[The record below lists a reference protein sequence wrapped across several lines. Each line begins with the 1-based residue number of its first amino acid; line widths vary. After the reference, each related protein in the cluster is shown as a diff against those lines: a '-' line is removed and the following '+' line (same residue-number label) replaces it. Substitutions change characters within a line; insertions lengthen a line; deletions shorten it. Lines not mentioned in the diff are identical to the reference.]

1 MSCCLLGID
10 SWYIQSVFLN
20 PLLGKKTV
28 SWLQREK
35 ILPTS
40 SVVPFL
46 PEFMSLTAKRH
57 KCKALAG
64 RVPIGQ
70 ATSTKI
76 LGENAW
82 LFPFIRIEEV
92 EETSNVPIGP
102 GSEGK
107 FYTISAQ
114 THGMVAWQVCG
125 VQIFD
130 LWLRVTSSFRRYT
143 DPHQLLCDATIVRR
157 VVKS

>member
-1 MSCCLLGID
+1 M
-10 SWYIQSVFLN
+10 
-20 PLLGKKTV
+20 
-28 SWLQREK
+28 R
-35 ILPTS
+35 
-40 SVVPFL
+40 
-46 PEFMSLTAKRH
+46 LTAKRH

-92 EETSNVPIGP
+92 EETSNVPIGS

-114 THGMVAWQVCG
+114 TQGMVAWQVCG

-143 DPHQLLCDATIVRR
+143 DPHQLLYDATIVKR